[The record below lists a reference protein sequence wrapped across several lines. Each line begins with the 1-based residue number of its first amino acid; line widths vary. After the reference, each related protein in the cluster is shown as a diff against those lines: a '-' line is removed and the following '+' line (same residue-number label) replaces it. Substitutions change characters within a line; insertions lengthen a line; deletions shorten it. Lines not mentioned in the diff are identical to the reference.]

1 MSLSPRQTRR
11 LAAWTAAAALGGL
24 AMSAS
29 AFALPAPGD
38 FSVTPSGN
46 TAAEALEVSFSPV
59 APDDPADT
67 VSYEVGLNGAGGS
80 FAPIAAGGASIAVA
94 PGAYSVVVRAVETGA
109 APGTATTDAVGVTVD
124 RTPPT
129 IAVSL
134 DGTAANG
141 WFRALQ
147 IKATCGDDILA
158 PSGCPPPITW
168 TTSTTGDQ
176 GPVTM
181 SVTDVLN
188 RTSSDTTGTFKF
200 DDELPTAPQAENLGD
215 FVSEEPTFKWFP
227 AIDAHSGV
235 DRYIVQFRIPDADD
249 PPPWNTIAEVQN
261 EGQVS
266 FAVKRDPDLRAA
278 PLPEFQRFEWRVR
291 AFDLAGNVKSTSSLF
306 TTIDPTTPSPPL
318 ITAGPNAPTRD
329 QSPRFTWEGDG
340 PDFEWDLVTAGS
352 TVPYRSG
359 NGRAREVTLNNL
371 PDGAYTFQLVQ
382 ITPAG
387 RPSELASRSFVVD
400 TTPPSPPTIIGR
412 PTFPSLG
419 DAIFS
424 WSTEPGAYS
433 RWSVTGRSGNAV
445 VQPTDTP
452 VTQAKLPSLAEDAYT
467 FSVTQVDA
475 AGNESQAT
483 VEPFTVIAPLVVPA
497 PSNGI
502 ITLLPK
508 QNARRLQP
516 KAGKTVF
523 SRTPVLR
530 WTRGPKGTKLFN
542 LQIFRVTVARNSRTP
557 KVTKILSAFPKG
569 RAYRVPKGKT
579 RPKTCYVWRVWPYTG
594 REFTPKPLGVSNYCV
609 ASQKVLAR
617 KAAIIATRKAAKAA
631 ARSRR

>member
-1 MSLSPRQTRR
+1 MSLSSRHSRR
-11 LAAWTAAAALGGL
+11 VAAWTAATALAGLALAGSAMAVEPPTGVGVSPASPTDAASVTVSFTPPADGAGVTYTALLNGNPAGALGEG
-24 AMSAS
+24 
-29 AFALPAPGD
+29 
-38 FSVTPSGN
+38 SG
-46 TAAEALEVSFSPV
+46 TI
-59 APDDPADT
+59 APDAGNYTLQVRAERAGEDPAVSDGVPLVVDRAAPTISVDLDGVAANLWFRSLTIRAACNDDT
-67 VSYEVGLNGAGGS
+67 NL
-80 FAPIAAGGASIAVA
+80 GGA
-94 PGAYSVVVRAVETGA
+94 
-109 APGTATTDAVGVTVD
+109 
-124 RTPPT
+124 
-129 IAVSL
+129 
-134 DGTAANG
+134 
-141 WFRALQ
+141 
-147 IKATCGDDILA
+147 
-158 PSGCPPPITW
+158 CPDPITW
-168 TTSTTGDQ
+168 STSAVGPQ
-176 GPVTM
+176 GPVPM
-181 SVTDVLN
+181 SVTDVMG
-188 RTSSDTTGTFKF
+188 REASASSSTFLF
-200 DDELPTAPQAENLGD
+200 DDELPTAPQAEDLGD

-227 AIDAHSGV
+227 ATDAHSGV
-235 DRYIVQFRIPDADD
+235 ARYVLQFRIPDADD
-249 PPPWNTIAEVQN
+249 PPPWITIADLTADERL
-261 EGQVS
+261 S
-266 FAVKRDPDLRAA
+266 YSVKRDPGLRAA
-278 PLPEFQRFEWRVR
+278 PLPEFQRLEWRVR
-291 AFDLAGNVKSTSSLF
+291 AFDLAGNVRSTSSLF
-306 TTIDPTTPSPPL
+306 TTIDPTTPTAPL
-318 ITAGPNAPTRD
+318 ITGGPNAPTRD
-329 QSPRFTWEGDG
+329 GSPTFTWEGAG
-340 PDFEWDLVTAGS
+340 PRFQWDLVRAGTS
-352 TVPYRSG
+352 GSVRSG
-359 NGRAREVTLNNL
+359 GGLDERQARLEGL
-371 PDGAYTFQLVQ
+371 PDGAYTFQVSQ
-382 ITPAG
+382 ITVAG
-387 RPSELASRSFVVD
+387 RRSELASRSFVVD
-400 TTPPSPPTIIGR
+400 TAPPAPPSILTR

-419 DAIFS
+419 DAIFT

-467 FSVTQVDA
+467 FSVKQVDA

-502 ITLLPK
+502 VTLLPK

-569 RAYRVPKGKT
+569 RAYRVPKSKT

-617 KAAIIATRKAAKAA
+617 KAAVIATRKAAKVA